1 MKCCKCFAEI
11 PDESKFCMKCGAEQV
26 NQEPVS
32 EETESAFIP
41 EDARN
46 LFFPLQGVT
55 LGETTADEVSQM
67 GIEVEDIL
75 YDGNL
80 SFKLYWDEYKIFGIT
95 FRQEKGKEYVNTMEI
110 DKYAGLPPEWMDD
123 FGITYDM
130 PYEKWLNFFKK
141 YGFSITETTNDSG
154 FFKGLDI
161 LYADS
166 ADGEL
171 QFQFMFSTQRKELD
185 RIYIRYGSY

>member
-95 FRQEKGKEYVNTMEI
+95 FR
-110 DKYAGLPPEWMDD
+110 
-123 FGITYDM
+123 
-130 PYEKWLNFFKK
+130 
-141 YGFSITETTNDSG
+141 
-154 FFKGLDI
+154 
-161 LYADS
+161 
-166 ADGEL
+166 
-171 QFQFMFSTQRKELD
+171 
-185 RIYIRYGSY
+185 